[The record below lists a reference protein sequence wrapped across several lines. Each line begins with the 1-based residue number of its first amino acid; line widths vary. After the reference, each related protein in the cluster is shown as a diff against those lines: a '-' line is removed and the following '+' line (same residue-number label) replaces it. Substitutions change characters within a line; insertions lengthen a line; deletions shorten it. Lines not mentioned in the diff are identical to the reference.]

1 MAFVLHVTKHNS
13 QVSGV
18 GGIAKL
24 PAFRGSE
31 ELGPAKLL
39 LVPPTAPRASKSS
52 VVSSSTLQ
60 NIFFNFFLN

>member
-1 MAFVLHVTKHNS
+1 MAFVLHVTMHNS

-24 PAFRGSE
+24 PAFRSE

-52 VVSSSTLQ
+52 VVSSSTL
-60 NIFFNFFLN
+60 

>member
-24 PAFRGSE
+24 PAFRSE